1 MVKSYLRYEPG
12 FAFGVIA
19 SLDSKITYDPS
30 GLHLLA
36 PALDKLALWNLK
48 QGLASKTFSPSSRST
63 HTLAVT
69 SVAASPSSSSTS
81 IASGH
86 ADGSIRLWDYEKAT
100 CEATLNGHKSAVT
113 ALRYNHLS
121 SLLASGGKDCDVILW
136 DVVGEAG
143 LFRLR
148 GHRDQVTDLVFL
160 DSGKKLVTC
169 SKDKFIRVWDLEMQ
183 HCIQI
188 VSGHHSEVW
197 SLDVDQKER
206 FLVSGSADTEL
217 RFYQIR
223 TNAEM
228 VENESKWEIL
238 KQFGEIQRQNK
249 DRVATLRFN
258 KSGSLLACQVAGKS
272 VEIYRVLDDVESMRK
287 AKRRLHRKKEK
298 VMAKAMVVDNENGG
312 FVDSLS
318 SQELQHPTVAVSD
331 VFKLL
336 QTLRASKKICSIA
349 FCPNVPK
356 VGLATLSLSLNNN
369 MLETHLIDT
378 DKISKLYSIE
388 LHGHR
393 SDIRSVTLSSDND
406 LLMSTSHNA
415 VKIWNPST
423 GVCLRTIE
431 SGYGLCSSFVPGN
444 RYALVGTKSGTLE
457 ILDVGSG
464 SSIEVIEAHAGSIRS
479 IVPIP
484 DENGSVSSC
493 GFVTGSA
500 DHDVK
505 FWEYQLLQKPVNDSK
520 QLTVTNVRTLKMN
533 DDVLAVCISPNSKH
547 LAVSLL
553 DCTIKVF
560 FVDSLKFFLSLYG
573 HKLPVLCMD
582 ISSDGDL
589 IVSGSADKNLK
600 IWGLDFGDC
609 HKSIFAHADSVM
621 DVKFV
626 RNTHYMFSVGKDRLV
641 KYWDADKFELLLTL
655 EGHHAEV
662 WCLAVSNRGDF
673 IVTGS
678 HDRSI
683 RRWDRTEE
691 PFFIEEERE
700 KRLEE
705 LFESDLD
712 NLNEDRYAPK
722 ELVPDE
728 GSVGVPGKKTK
739 ETLSATDLVIDA
751 LDMADAE
758 IKRIDQH
765 KEDQKNG
772 RGGEFQTNIL
782 MRGLS
787 PSDYVLHI
795 LANVN
800 TNDLEQTLLSLPF
813 SDALKLMSY
822 LKEWVLVPDKVELVC
837 RVTTVLLQTHHNQ
850 LTTAA
855 AARPVLIVLK
865 DILHERVKECKD
877 TIGFNLAAMDHLKEL
892 MSMRSDA
899 PFRDAKAKLM
909 EIRQWQSK
917 RMERG
922 DTNVKRRK
930 KKQKPASQ

>member
-1 MVKSYLRYEPG
+1 MSSSAAAASVWARIRLADRRDVPNIHRLIRQMAEFELLTHLFAATEASLSDTLFPSPALPPFLSFTVLILELSHSPFSEDSDAPLFAPIVRRIDLDSAVEDPEAAEFASPRGEDIAVAGFVLCFPNYSTFLAKPGLYIEDIFVRAAWRRRGLGRMLLAAVAGQAAQMGMGRVEWCVLDWNVNAIKFYEDMGAEVMPITLFLLFLPPSGGYAALELPAAMVKSYLRYEPG
-12 FAFGVIA
+12 LAFGVIA
-19 SLDSKITYDPS
+19 SIDSKITYDPS

-36 PALDKLALWNLK
+36 PALDKLAAWNLK
-48 QGLASKTFSPSSRST
+48 QGFASKTFSPSSRSS
-63 HTLAVT
+63 HALAVT
-69 SVAASPSSSSTS
+69 SVAASSSSSSTS
-81 IASGH
+81 VTGFSSLSPLSWTSSSLLHNSDIFLLFQIASGH
-86 ADGSIRLWDYEKAT
+86 ADGSIRLWDCKKAT

-121 SLLASGGKDCDVILW
+121 SLLASGGKDCDV
-136 DVVGEAG
+136 
-143 LFRLR
+143 
-148 GHRDQVTDLVFL
+148 TDLVFL

-188 VSGHHSEVW
+188 VTGHHSEVW

-217 RFYQIR
+217 RFYWIR

-258 KSGSLLACQVAGKS
+258 KSGSLLACQVSGKS

-298 VMAKAMVVDNENGG
+298 VMAKAMVGDDENGG
-312 FVDSLS
+312 LVDSLS

-331 VFKLL
+331 MFKLL

-444 RYALVGTKSGTLE
+444 RYALVGTKSGALE

-464 SSIEVIEAHAGSIRS
+464 SSIEVIEAHA
-479 IVPIP
+479 
-484 DENGSVSSC
+484 
-493 GFVTGSA
+493 
-500 DHDVK
+500 
-505 FWEYQLLQKPVNDSK
+505 
-520 QLTVTNVRTLKMN
+520 
-533 DDVLAVCISPNSKH
+533 
-547 LAVSLL
+547 
-553 DCTIKVF
+553 
-560 FVDSLKFFLSLYG
+560 
-573 HKLPVLCMD
+573 
-582 ISSDGDL
+582 
-589 IVSGSADKNLK
+589 
-600 IWGLDFGDC
+600 
-609 HKSIFAHADSVM
+609 
-621 DVKFV
+621 
-626 RNTHYMFSVGKDRLV
+626 
-641 KYWDADKFELLLTL
+641 
-655 EGHHAEV
+655 
-662 WCLAVSNRGDF
+662 
-673 IVTGS
+673 
-678 HDRSI
+678 
-683 RRWDRTEE
+683 
-691 PFFIEEERE
+691 
-700 KRLEE
+700 
-705 LFESDLD
+705 
-712 NLNEDRYAPK
+712 
-722 ELVPDE
+722 
-728 GSVGVPGKKTK
+728 GKKTK

-765 KEDQKNG
+765 KM
-772 RGGEFQTNIL
+772 I
-782 MRGLS
+782 
-787 PSDYVLHI
+787 PI
-795 LANVN
+795 
-800 TNDLEQTLLSLPF
+800 
-813 SDALKLMSY
+813 
-822 LKEWVLVPDKVELVC
+822 VEVVC

-850 LTTAA
+850 LTTAV

-865 DILHERVKECKD
+865 DILHERV
-877 TIGFNLAAMDHLKEL
+877 KEL

-917 RMERG
+917 RAARGG
-922 DTNVKRRK
+922 DTNENRRKK
-930 KKQKPASQ
+930 KKQKPASETGGGA